1 MEQPTLIE
9 RVIRSTFFK
18 NAQRKAG
25 DYARNTQRLA
35 SLVEQVKAKSQRVSG
50 EAASLPFTQ
59 QVATLVR
66 MVRAHLRGDYQTI
79 PWRSL
84 LLVIATLIY
93 FVSPFD
99 FIPDLLPIVG
109 LTDDVTLVFWIV
121 KSLQEDIQRFREW
134 ELAGTSPAVEVE

>member
-9 RVIRSTFFK
+9 RIIQSAFFK

-25 DYARNTQRLA
+25 DYARDNQRLA
-35 SLVEQVKAKSQRVSG
+35 SLVEQVKDKSKRVSG
-50 EAASLPFTQ
+50 EADFLP

-66 MVRAHLRGDYQTI
+66 MVRAHLRGDYQEI

-84 LLVIATLIY
+84 LLVVATLIY

-109 LTDDVTLVFWIV
+109 LTDDITLVFWIV
-121 KSLQEDIQRFREW
+121 KSLREDIQRFREW
-134 ELAGTSPAVEVE
+134 ELSSASPAVEVE

>member
-1 MEQPTLIE
+1 MKQPTLTE
-9 RVIRSTFFK
+9 RIIQSVFFK

-25 DYARNTQRLA
+25 DYARDTQRMA
-35 SLVEQVKAKSQRVSG
+35 SLVEQVKEKVKRVSG
-50 EAASLPFTQ
+50 ETAFLP
-59 QVATLVR
+59 QVATLMR

-84 LLVIATLIY
+84 LLVIAALIY

-99 FIPDLLPIVG
+99 FIPDLLPVVG
-109 LTDDVTLVFWIV
+109 LTDDVALVLWIV

-134 ELAGTSPAVEVE
+134 ELSSASPAVEVE